1 MENKILTMAALLLGG
16 LTFFIYGMSVMSES
30 LKKATGSSLERSL
43 NKIASNDFL
52 GFILGAGITIAIQ
65 SSSAMTVMLVSL
77 VNSGI
82 LEFRNTFGV
91 IMGSNVGTTLTAW
104 LFSFMGIGKDNFLIT
119 LLQPMTFA
127 PILAFFGLTMKM
139 ISKSERKQNLGLIF
153 IGFAILMFGMEFMSE
168 SMKNI
173 RTLNGFDLFLL
184 TLKSPF
190 AALLISTIF
199 TGIIQSS
206 AATIAI
212 VQALA
217 LTGGITLEMAIPLV
231 LGANIGT
238 CVTALISSIGTNKA
252 AKQLVIMHF
261 LVNILGSIAC
271 MLILYFLKYFNSD
284 ILSIEISMLSVA
296 IIHTSFN
303 IIDAIMLLPFKNQLI
318 KLCEFIAPEKSNK
331 NIYEF
336 KIERIA
342 KI

>member
-1 MENKILTMAALLLGG
+1 MATEILTMAALLLGG
-16 LTFFIYGMSVMSES
+16 LTFFIYGMSVMSDN
-30 LKKATGSSLERSL
+30 LKNAAGNSIERSL
-43 NKIASNDFL
+43 NKIASNDLL
-52 GFILGAGITIAIQ
+52 GFLLGAGITIAIQ

-104 LFSFMGIGKDNFLIT
+104 LFSFMGIDKNNLLIT
-119 LLQPMTFA
+119 LFKPMTFA
-127 PILAFFGLTMKM
+127 PFLAFCGLTMKM
-139 ISKSERKQNLGLIF
+139 ISKSERKQNIGLIF

-173 RTLNGFDLFLL
+173 RTLNGFDLFLI
-184 TLKSPF
+184 TIKNPIS
-190 AALLISTIF
+190 ALLISTIF

-212 VQALA
+212 VQSLA
-217 LTGGITLEMAIPLV
+217 LSGGITLEMAIPLV

-261 LVNILGSIAC
+261 LVNILGSMAC
-271 MLILYFLKYFNSD
+271 MLILYFFKCLNLE
-284 ILSIEISMLSVA
+284 ILSNEISIVSVA
-296 IIHTSFN
+296 IIHTLFN
-303 IIDAIMLLPFKNQLI
+303 VLNTVFLIPFKSKLI
-318 KLCEFIAPEKSNK
+318 KLCEFIMFKNHNANISN
-331 NIYEF
+331 I
-336 KIERIA
+336 KIKKPA
-342 KI
+342 